1 MVSAHEFREPSPPQ
15 LCSGDDI
22 GAQVATRGFQNL
34 TDKARSRG
42 IRVAGIAI
50 ILLSVGAALLPVDKG
65 ISSDMIGGLL
75 IAAGMIEA
83 VAGSLRRD
91 IRVEAMAAGG
101 VTAFAGLLFIVNPET
116 HFFPTVT
123 PVIAWLIVR
132 SLILAYA
139 SRDSSG
145 SVRMWTGLSAGMDFF
160 LAVLLVA
167 GLSISAL
174 VVSLFGPTPEL
185 IASFAWV
192 LAASFVVNGALLLE
206 VANCEGPP
214 SG

>member
-1 MVSAHEFREPSPPQ
+1 M
-15 LCSGDDI
+15 
-22 GAQVATRGFQNL
+22 ATHGFHSW
-34 TDKARSRG
+34 TDKTRARG

-50 ILLSVGAALLPVDKG
+50 ILLSIGAALLPVDKG

-75 IAAGMIEA
+75 IAGGLIEA
-83 VAGSLRRD
+83 VAGTLRRN
-91 IRVEAMAAGG
+91 IRTEAMAAGA
-101 VTAFAGLLFIVNPET
+101 VTAVAGLLFIINPET
-116 HFFPTVT
+116 RFFPMVT
-123 PVIAWLIVR
+123 PVIAWLVIR
-132 SLILAYA
+132 SLILVYA

-145 SVRMWTGLSAGMDFF
+145 SVRMWTALSAGMDFF

-167 GLSISAL
+167 GLSISTL

-206 VANCEGPP
+206 VASCESEQG
-214 SG
+214 

>member
-1 MVSAHEFREPSPPQ
+1 
-15 LCSGDDI
+15 
-22 GAQVATRGFQNL
+22 VATRGFQNL
-34 TDKARSRG
+34 TDKARSRS

-75 IAAGMIEA
+75 IAAGLIEA

-91 IRVEAMAAGG
+91 IRVEAMAAGA
-101 VTAFAGLLFIVNPET
+101 VTAFAGLLFIINPET

-123 PVIAWLIVR
+123 PVIAWLVAR

-206 VANCEGPP
+206 VANCESEKPAG
-214 SG
+214 